1 MFALWFRKSK
11 VRCCSS
17 AAVSAF
23 GSPVHLA
30 WAALSLD
37 LRQWHAWKCRN
48 VARNVP
54 MLALRKSIK
63 NSTCAPKISME
74 MMWAI
79 SKSPPLMSH
88 GSKSGDNVQTNVG
101 TVGIFKGMLK
111 MKISVR
117 ISLIQFWGAKA
128 GIWHLGYVPFSSI
141 SDGHFHH
148 YYLLIM
154 LFSCT
159 NPHIVACLIFCSHI

>member
-1 MFALWFRKSK
+1 MTRLE
-11 VRCCSS
+11 
-17 AAVSAF
+17 
-23 GSPVHLA
+23 
-30 WAALSLD
+30 
-37 LRQWHAWKCRN
+37 
-48 VARNVP
+48 VP
-54 MLALRKSIK
+54 KRGEERADACTEEIHQKFHV
-63 NSTCAPKISME
+63 CPKDFHGDDVGNLE
-74 MMWAI
+74 V
-79 SKSPPLMSH
+79 PPLMSH
-88 GSKSGDNVQTNVG
+88 GSKSGDNAQTNVG